1 MNAPRPV
8 SDVSQLKAL
17 THPLRVRILYALRAE
32 GQATASRLGQLVDE
46 SPASVSY
53 HLRKLADGGFV
64 VEVAN
69 ASSDGRERWWTV
81 PAEGFSWT
89 PTDFADT
96 PEGATIGRAAKQ
108 ALVDNQFLRQREYD
122 ASAKSWGGDW
132 NHAALSC
139 DYVMKLTAPETEEMM
154 QEVQGVFTKWQMRS
168 DERDDVNPEGVA
180 DTEHVMVFAHGFP
193 YRP

>member
-1 MNAPRPV
+1 MNEPRPV
-8 SDVSQLKAL
+8 SEVSQLKAL

-32 GQATASRLGQLVDE
+32 GKATASRLGQLVDE

-53 HLRKLADGGFV
+53 HLRKLSDGGFV
-64 VEVAN
+64 VEA
-69 ASSDGRERWWTV
+69 AGAGSDGRERWWTV
-81 PAEGFSWT
+81 PPEGFSWT

-96 PEGATIGRAAKQ
+96 PEGAAASRAAKQ
-108 ALVDNQFLRQREYD
+108 VLVDNQFFRQREYD
-122 ASAKSWGGDW
+122 ASAKSWGDVW

-139 DYVMKLTAPETEEMM
+139 DFVMKLTAAETEAMM
-154 QEVQGVFTKWQMRS
+154 KEVQSVFNRWRVHS
-168 DERDDVNPEGVA
+168 DERTDAVPSPA